1 MVRRQ
6 CHALNRIILILS
18 VRLSPGNPLHGS
30 IFSLSFFFIYSCL
43 FVCHFHFH
51 QNIALLTR
59 VIPFYFICF
68 VHTFSFL
75 FYFSYTYYSVYYLF
89 LFFLLCSLHPLSWT
103 VLFALF
109 EIVFTKTLN
118 VQSSFTSFVCLL
130 SHWLQCM
137 FRNSNWGHKWTL
149 NMVTKK
155 WV

>member
-1 MVRRQ
+1 MVVRRQ

-109 EIVFTKTLN
+109 EIVFTMCSHLSLRLSACSVTGSN
-118 VQSSFTSFVCLL
+118 VCSETKDSQTEDINEL
-130 SHWLQCM
+130 
-137 FRNSNWGHKWTL
+137 WT
-149 NMVTKK
+149 
-155 WV
+155 W

>member
-1 MVRRQ
+1 M
-6 CHALNRIILILS
+6 NWWFEDS
-18 VRLSPGNPLHGS
+18 VMHWIELFSSFLYVYRLAIHYTDL
-30 IFSLSFFFIYSCL
+30 FFLCRFFFIYSCL

-109 EIVFTKTLN
+109 EIVFTMCSHLSLRLSACSVTGSN
-118 VQSSFTSFVCLL
+118 VCSETQTEDINEL
-130 SHWLQCM
+130 
-137 FRNSNWGHKWTL
+137 WT
-149 NMVTKK
+149 
-155 WV
+155 W